1 MNGGL
6 STEDSSCVKQKTSA
20 QTIYSGS
27 NSVPDDVNVTLMRAS
42 MIILAVRDGGGVVIP
57 TVILLLEIRMGVC
70 INSLLWKVKPCPYW
84 RQSVKPLLEGGPKL
98 YLKATA

>member
-27 NSVPDDVNVTLMRAS
+27 NSVPDDVNVMLMRAS
-42 MIILAVRDGGGVVIP
+42 MVNLAVRDGGGVFVIP
-57 TVILLLEIRMGVC
+57 TVLLLLEIRM
-70 INSLLWKVKPCPYW
+70 
-84 RQSVKPLLEGGPKL
+84 
-98 YLKATA
+98 